1 MRPELEERLDH
12 IADSIDELTR
22 QLIGCDLDAFQANR
36 FLQWGAERGIEVI
49 SEASRHIPEELKAK
63 YPEVQWRQ
71 IADIGNRLR
80 HAYHSVDTLIIWK
93 IVQDHLSPLRD
104 VIAKMRDDLRKAEAN
119 RESDK

>member
-22 QLIGCDLDAFQANR
+22 QLIGCDLQVFQANR

-49 SEASRHIPEELKAK
+49 SKASRHIPEELKAK

-104 VIAKMRDDLRKAEAN
+104 VIAKMRDDLRKTEAN
-119 RESDK
+119 RENEK